1 MDEQL
6 PPVGILN
13 LSQSDLVCY
22 FQAIFDVLTVREGL
36 KKYRKKSGLLPKPLM
51 CETNF
56 KFGPISKCCFFVP
69 KTGTKKAIIYN
80 VINVLGAL
88 QTKCKTCFK
97 LEFGKRSDFVFYF
110 LFRWAS
116 PSLESSL

>member
-36 KKYRKKSGLLPKPLM
+36 KK
-51 CETNF
+51 
-56 KFGPISKCCFFVP
+56 ISQKVWSFA
-69 KTGTKKAIIYN
+69 KT
-80 VINVLGAL
+80 VDV
-88 QTKCKTCFK
+88 
-97 LEFGKRSDFVFYF
+97 
-110 LFRWAS
+110 
-116 PSLESSL
+116 